1 MFVIISTRLYI
12 AQVVGIVGWYMTN
25 PSREHWNIIKRI
37 LRYIKDTSDV
47 ILCYRG
53 LKFTIKDY
61 VDLYFA
67 GDLKRRKF
75 I

>member
-1 MFVIISTRLYI
+1 
-12 AQVVGIVGWYMTN
+12 MTN
-25 PSREHWNIIKRI
+25 PSKEHWNTIKRI
-37 LRYIKDTSDV
+37 LRYIKGTSDV

-53 LKFTIKDY
+53 LKFTIRGH

-67 GDLKRRKF
+67 GGLKRRKF